1 MNGNALRNGA
11 PDPGRGCR
19 LIATQT
25 QPPRRQPAS
34 AGLSPTTRHRL
45 TAANQ
50 PWRNTPP
57 PPGTTSPSGYGSPKK
72 ALPCQRPGPASP
84 PSRPSP
90 PKSPG
95 CALTQPGPIIRLLQP
110 LRAGVL
116 DNYARVSSMIFFTVS
131 WISVS
136 FSSPGIHCWVIT
148 GTGIS
153 NLASCMACSTCLG
166 PSGAQP

>member
-19 LIATQT
+19 LIATQAR
-25 QPPRRQPAS
+25 PPRRQPAS

-57 PPGTTSPSGYGSPKK
+57 PPGTASPSGYGSPKK
-72 ALPCQRPGPASP
+72 TLPCQHPAP
-84 PSRPSP
+84 PLLRPSP
-90 PKSPG
+90 PHQKAP
-95 CALTQPGPIIRLLQP
+95 AAH
-110 LRAGVL
+110 LRNRGRSS
-116 DNYARVSSMIFFTVS
+116 DFCNRYARVSSIIFFTVS

>member
-19 LIATQT
+19 LIATQAR
-25 QPPRRQPAS
+25 PPRRQPAS
-34 AGLSPTTRHRL
+34 AGLSPTTGHRL
-45 TAANQ
+45 TAASQ

-57 PPGTTSPSGYGSPKK
+57 PPGTASPSGYGSPKK
-72 ALPCQRPGPASP
+72 ALPCQRPAP
-84 PSRPSP
+84 PLLRPSP
-90 PKSPG
+90 PHQKAPT
-95 CALTQPGPIIRLLQP
+95 AH
-110 LRAGVL
+110 LRNRGRSS
-116 DNYARVSSMIFFTVS
+116 DFCNRYARVSSMIFFTVS

>member
-11 PDPGRGCR
+11 PDPGLGCR
-19 LIATQT
+19 LIATQAR
-25 QPPRRQPAS
+25 PPRRQPAS

-45 TAANQ
+45 TAASQ

-57 PPGTTSPSGYGSPKK
+57 ATGHRLTVRLRRTKK
-72 ALPCQRPGPASP
+72 GAALPAPGPASP
-84 PSRPSP
+84 PPKPAP

-116 DNYARVSSMIFFTVS
+116 ENYARVSSMIFFTVS

>member
-11 PDPGRGCR
+11 PNPGLGCR
-19 LIATQT
+19 LIATQAR
-25 QPPRRQPAS
+25 PPRRQPAS

-45 TAANQ
+45 TVRLRLTNKGA
-50 PWRNTPP
+50 
-57 PPGTTSPSGYGSPKK
+57 
-72 ALPCQRPGPASP
+72 ALPAP
-84 PSRPSP
+84 RPSLP
-90 PKSPG
+90 AVQVLPTKKPRLRTYATGADRQTFATATRG
-95 CALTQPGPIIRLLQP
+95 CPRK

-116 DNYARVSSMIFFTVS
+116 ENYARVSSIIFFTVS

>member
-19 LIATQT
+19 LIATQAR
-25 QPPRRQPAS
+25 PPRRQPAS
-34 AGLSPTTRHRL
+34 AGLSPTTGHRL
-45 TAANQ
+45 TV
-50 PWRNTPP
+50 RLRLT
-57 PPGTTSPSGYGSPKK
+57 KK
-72 ALPCQRPGPASP
+72 GAALPAPGPASP
-84 PSRPSP
+84 PSKPSP

-116 DNYARVSSMIFFTVS
+116 ENYARVSSMIFFTVS

>member
-1 MNGNALRNGA
+1 MRCATARPIRA
-11 PDPGRGCR
+11 WAAASSPRRPGLPAASQPRQGSPP
-19 LIATQT
+19 LPGTASPPPASFGGT
-25 QPPRRQPAS
+25 PPRHRAPPHRPATAHQKS
-34 AGLSPTTRHRL
+34 A
-45 TAANQ
+45 
-50 PWRNTPP
+50 
-57 PPGTTSPSGYGSPKK
+57 
-72 ALPCQRPGPASP
+72 ALPAPGPAPRP
-84 PSRPSP
+84 PRPSP

-95 CALTQPGPIIRLLQP
+95 CALTQPGPIARLLQP

>member
-19 LIATQT
+19 LIATQAR
-25 QPPRRQPAS
+25 PPRRQPAS
-34 AGLSPTTRHRL
+34 AGLSPTTGHRL
-45 TAANQ
+45 TAASQ

-57 PPGTTSPSGYGSPKK
+57 PPGTASPSGYGSPKK
-72 ALPCQRPGPASP
+72 ALPCQRPAP
-84 PSRPSP
+84 PLLRPSP
-90 PKSPG
+90 PHQKAP
-95 CALTQPGPIIRLLQP
+95 AAH
-110 LRAGVL
+110 LRNRGRSS
-116 DNYARVSSMIFFTVS
+116 DFCNRYTRVSSMIFFTVS

-153 NLASCMACSTCLG
+153 NLASCMARSTCLG

>member
-1 MNGNALRNGA
+1 MR
-11 PDPGRGCR
+11 C
-19 LIATQT
+19 ATARPIRAWAAASSTRRPSLPAASQ
-25 QPPRRQPAS
+25 PRRGSPPLPGTASPPPAS
-34 AGLSPTTRHRL
+34 LGRALPHYQAPPHRPA
-45 TAANQ
+45 TAH
-50 PWRNTPP
+50 
-57 PPGTTSPSGYGSPKK
+57 KK
-72 ALPCQRPGPASP
+72 ALPCQQPGPASP

>member
-19 LIATQT
+19 LIATQAR
-25 QPPRRQPAS
+25 PPRRQPAS
-34 AGLSPTTRHRL
+34 AGLSPTTGHRL
-45 TAANQ
+45 TAASQ

-57 PPGTTSPSGYGSPKK
+57 PPGTASPSGYGSPKK
-72 ALPCQRPGPASP
+72 ALPCQRPAP
-84 PSRPSP
+84 PLLRPSP
-90 PKSPG
+90 PHQKAP
-95 CALTQPGPIIRLLQP
+95 AAH
-110 LRAGVL
+110 LRNRGRSS
-116 DNYARVSSMIFFTVS
+116 DFCNHYARVSSMIFFTVS

-136 FSSPGIHCWVIT
+136 FSSPGIRCWVIT

>member
-1 MNGNALRNGA
+1 MNGNALHDGA
-11 PDPGRGCR
+11 PNPGLGCR
-19 LIATQT
+19 LIATQAP
-25 QPPRRQPAS
+25 PPRSQPAS
-34 AGLSPTTRHRL
+34 AGLSSTTRHRL
-45 TAANQ
+45 TAASQ

-57 PPGTTSPSGYGSPKK
+57 PPGTASPSGYGSPKK
-72 ALPCQRPGPASP
+72 ALPCQRPAP
-84 PSRPSP
+84 PLLRPSP
-90 PKSPG
+90 PHQKAP
-95 CALTQPGPIIRLLQP
+95 AAH
-110 LRAGVL
+110 LRNRGRSS
-116 DNYARVSSMIFFTVS
+116 DFCNRYARVSSMIFFTVS

>member
-11 PDPGRGCR
+11 PDPGLGCR

-34 AGLSPTTRHRL
+34 AGLSPATGHRL
-45 TAANQ
+45 TV
-50 PWRNTPP
+50 RLRLT
-57 PPGTTSPSGYGSPKK
+57 KK
-72 ALPCQRPGPASP
+72 GAALPAPGPASP
-84 PSRPSP
+84 PPKPAP

-95 CALTQPGPIIRLLQP
+95 CALTQPGPIVRLLQP

>member
-11 PDPGRGCR
+11 PNPGLGCR

-57 PPGTTSPSGYGSPKK
+57 PPGTASPSGYSSPKK
-72 ALPCQRPGPASP
+72 ALPCQRPAP
-84 PSRPSP
+84 PHGR
-90 PKSPG
+90 
-95 CALTQPGPIIRLLQP
+95 PGPPHQKAPAAHLRNRGRLSDFCN
-110 LRAGVL
+110 R
-116 DNYARVSSMIFFTVS
+116 YARVSSTIFFTVS